1 MLVAKLTTR
10 FLNDIKDRRAPAT
23 YEFYKGRLVYFE
35 RFFKRRDIRSLKKR
49 DIKKYFEKYNN
60 WPDGT
65 PKAPDTIRANIAA
78 FQQLQKFA
86 IKKGKLKKPILD
98 DIDKPA
104 GRNRETLPSEAE
116 VIDIKRIS
124 SKRFC
129 LAYEALRRSGARPM
143 ELVQATV
150 EMWDRN
156 ERQLIIKEH
165 KTARKTGVPRRI
177 HVGEV
182 LEAIILESLDGRTTG
197 PLFLTPTGLQWT
209 VPSLSAAFRLAR
221 NALGLNKEIVLYTS
235 RHEHATAVYD
245 ATGSELAAAKS
256 LGHKGLASI
265 PLYVK
270 IRGEKRRETQDAIK
284 MGPVA
289 VPREKSN
296 DDRDQEAANPA
307 STPQPDS
314 GVLAVPTVSVCAVQ
328 DVEPEAA
335 PAGDDRAQ
343 PVSGG

>member
-10 FLNDIKDRRAPAT
+10 FLNDIKD
-23 YEFYKGRLVYFE
+23 
-35 RFFKRRDIRSLKKR
+35 RRDIRSLKKR

-86 IKKGKLKKPILD
+86 IKKGKLKRPILD

-104 GRNRETLPSEAE
+104 GRNREVLPTESE

-156 ERQLIIKEH
+156 ERVLIIRKH
-165 KTARKTGVPRRI
+165 KTSRKTGRPRRI
-177 HVGEV
+177 AVGEV
-182 LEAIILESLDGRTTG
+182 LEAIILESLEGRTSG

-221 NALGLNKEIVLYTS
+221 NTLGLSKEIVLYTS
-235 RHEHATAVYD
+235 RHEHGTAVYES
-245 ATGSELAAAKS
+245 TGSELAAANS
-256 LGHKGLASI
+256 LGHVGLGSVHH
-265 PLYVK
+265 YVK
-270 IRGEKRRETQDAIK
+270 FKGEKRRETQDAIK

-289 VPREKSN
+289 
-296 DDRDQEAANPA
+296 
-307 STPQPDS
+307 
-314 GVLAVPTVSVCAVQ
+314 
-328 DVEPEAA
+328 A
-335 PAGDDRAQ
+335 PAEKEQ
-343 PVSGG
+343 PV